1 MKKTLLAPVS
11 EYAEVAFLD
20 LIDFD
25 GLAEGRITEE
35 QIADRAAE
43 MHQQDLEETLSSL
56 NGYIEDSGNP
66 LLVKADYGSFTG
78 YGMDKDLDEFL
89 NGRRSPM
96 RDCAMR
102 EIYEQDG
109 DLHISAGTTDG
120 DSIDFELRQLTGAG
134 KKAFRNNYMPQEI
147 WDDPF
152 LCMKLDATG
161 REQRDGHQT
170 DSHEER

>member
-11 EYAEVAFLD
+11 EYADVALLD

-25 GLAEGRITEE
+25 GLEEGQITEE

-56 NGYIEDSGNP
+56 NSYIEDSNNT
-66 LLVKADYGSFTG
+66 LMVKADYGSFTG

-96 RDCAMR
+96 RDCVMQ

-120 DSIDFELRQLTGAG
+120 DSIDFALRQLTRAG
-134 KKAFRNNYMPQEI
+134 RKAFRNNYVPQEI

-152 LCMKLDATG
+152 LCMKLDAAA
-161 REQRDGHQT
+161 REQRDGHQA
-170 DSHEER
+170 DIPKER